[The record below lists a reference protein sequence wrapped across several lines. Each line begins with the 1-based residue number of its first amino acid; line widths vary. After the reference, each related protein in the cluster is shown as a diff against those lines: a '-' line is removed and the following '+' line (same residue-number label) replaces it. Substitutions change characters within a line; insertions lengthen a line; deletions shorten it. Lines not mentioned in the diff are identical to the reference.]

1 MDKDLALFFNIIGIS
16 NKNSLKIMEKFENYT
31 YLKRNYLLLEKMDNL
46 DKRISKRIINNI
58 DISLAD
64 YKKSVE
70 SIGGQILYFGDEDY
84 PYNLRFIEDYPLV
97 LYYKGNLNK
106 DDRFGI
112 SIVGARKCT
121 GYGSWACKKIARELS
136 NYNIPI
142 ISGLAS
148 GIDKISHESS
158 LENNNRTIA
167 ILGNGLDI
175 VYPKNNYKLYED
187 IIKNGAIITEY
198 PLGTKPLGYNFPY
211 RNRIISGMGQ
221 GIVVIEAMEKS
232 GTLITANYGA
242 EQGKEVFALPGNI
255 NSLYSKG
262 TNLLIRD
269 GAKIITSIEDILDEI
284 TYEENDVDTVK
295 LSFDNIE
302 QETIFKEIL
311 KGPKTV
317 DEILI
322 KTNIKVDIINTVLT
336 ILELNGYISEIK
348 GGKFSVI

>member
-1 MDKDLALFFNIIGIS
+1 MDKDLALFLNIIGIS
-16 NKNSLKIMEKFENYT
+16 NKNSLKIMEKFENYN
-31 YLKRNYLLLEKMDNL
+31 YLKKNYTLIEKMDNL
-46 DKRISKRIINNI
+46 DKRIIKRVISNI
-58 DISLAD
+58 DYSLEN
-64 YKKSVE
+64 YKKE
-70 SIGGQILYFGDEDY
+70 LMSIKGKIVFFGEEEY
-84 PYNLRFIEDYPLV
+84 PYNLQFIEDYPLL
-97 LYYKGNLNK
+97 LYYKGDLCK
-106 DDRFGI
+106 DDQYGI
-112 SIVGARKCT
+112 SIVGSRKCT
-121 GYGSWACKKIARELS
+121 SYGAWACKKVTRELS

-167 ILGNGLDI
+167 VLGNGLDVI
-175 VYPKNNYKLYED
+175 YPKNNYKLYEE

-211 RNRIISGMGQ
+211 RNRIISGIGQ
-221 GIVVIEAMEKS
+221 GVVVIEAMEKS

-262 TNLLIRD
+262 TNLLIKD
-269 GAKIITSIEDILDEI
+269 GAKIITSTEDILEEI
-284 TYEENDVDTVK
+284 VYKENNIENMK
-295 LSFDNIE
+295 ISFDNEE
-302 QETIFKEIL
+302 QEIIFKEIL

-317 DEILI
+317 DEIVI
-322 KTNIKVDIINTVLT
+322 ETNLKVDIINTVLT
-336 ILELNGYISEIK
+336 ILELNGYIIEIK